1 MFERPFGAM
10 NGCLGTLWPTVGSGV
25 AGEPMNVGT
34 SVARGSWGMGGGVSP
49 GDWPRATP
57 AGPSATSAAAAIA
70 TPLPLIRGQI
80 SALSPR
86 AAAGPP
92 GWKNDLD
99 AGAKAPGAD
108 PGAQSAHQHLDAR
121 VPGRRPSR
129 ARLLQRSRRGYARP
143 PLRGRRAD
151 EPRGVDRRL
160 RSVRRGRQADGARRS
175 PHHAC
180 DQERPPGPRAVP
192 DPLRDRRRVRDRVER
207 RPDRGLRG
215 GLLGGDDLLLARR
228 RRPDRGTV
236 KLKVWGA
243 RGSVPAPGPEMN
255 RYGGNTSCVQLT
267 LDSGAQL
274 ILDAGTGIRNL
285 GLDRTVTAKV
295 SILLT
300 HLHLDHI
307 QGLMFFPPCFRS
319 DAEIT
324 IWGPASPEAS
334 LEDRIARYIS
344 APLSPVEIRELPCSV
359 SFHDTPPSEW
369 RIGSATI
376 RCESVNHRGP
386 TLGFRVSEGDTTV
399 CYIPDHEPGLG
410 TRLAS
415 VGPEWI
421 SGFDL
426 AREADLLIHDCQD
439 RVARLAQLL
448 GLEPDLLPVTPEA
461 AEEPAHLLQSSVD
474 AGVGHLPRVLPH
486 DLVVEV
492 AEHPFE

>member
-1 MFERPFGAM
+1 M
-10 NGCLGTLWPTVGSGV
+10 
-25 AGEPMNVGT
+25 
-34 SVARGSWGMGGGVSP
+34 
-49 GDWPRATP
+49 
-57 AGPSATSAAAAIA
+57 
-70 TPLPLIRGQI
+70 
-80 SALSPR
+80 
-86 AAAGPP
+86 
-92 GWKNDLD
+92 
-99 AGAKAPGAD
+99 
-108 PGAQSAHQHLDAR
+108 
-121 VPGRRPSR
+121 
-129 ARLLQRSRRGYARP
+129 
-143 PLRGRRAD
+143 
-151 EPRGVDRRL
+151 
-160 RSVRRGRQADGARRS
+160 
-175 PHHAC
+175 
-180 DQERPPGPRAVP
+180 
-192 DPLRDRRRVRDRVER
+192 
-207 RPDRGLRG
+207 
-215 GLLGGDDLLLARR
+215 
-228 RRPDRGTV
+228 

-285 GLDRTVTAKV
+285 GLDLTATPRV

-426 AREADLLIHDCQD
+426 AREADLLIHDCQYLD
-439 RVARLAQLL
+439 EEYPHHVGWGHSGMSEALVFAHRAGARRLL
-448 GLEPDLLPVTPEA
+448 LFHHDPLHSDSFLDDLHAGARRRWGELGGDP
-461 AEEPAHLLQSSVD
+461 
-474 AGVGHLPRVLPH
+474 AGVEMAIEGGELE
-486 DLVVEV
+486 VVPAGAPV
-492 AEHPFE
+492 AASA